1 MQKYRAIKTDCDH
14 GHNHDSKKEAARCN
28 ELHRLETDGE
38 ITGLRQQPS
47 FAINIGDSYICTYV
61 ADFGYDIGGCRIVED
76 VKGVLT
82 PVFALKRKLVEATH
96 PGVVVTLYPPRK
108 RKTRKKKVM
117 AL

>member
-28 ELHRLETDGE
+28 QLHDLEIDGAITD
-38 ITGLRQQPS
+38 LKQQPS
-47 FAINIGDSYICTYV
+47 FAVTIGDNYICTYV
-61 ADFGYDIGGCRIVED
+61 ADFEYRVQDCRIIED

-108 RKTRKKKVM
+108 RKARKKK